1 MEINS
6 AISRTMRSLPRGK
19 IMRHPTWLIGG
30 AGPGFVGI
38 LSNGTSR
45 DVNNI
50 DFEHPAPKPAPF
62 DRIRSVASHLADSD
76 AGGLR

>member
-1 MEINS
+1 
-6 AISRTMRSLPRGK
+6 
-19 IMRHPTWLIGG
+19 MRHPTWLTGR
-30 AGPGFVGI
+30 AGVGI
-38 LSNGTSR
+38 LSNGTSG

-62 DRIRSVASHLADSD
+62 DRIRPVASHLADSD